1 MIASSFCLEL
11 FSYHFPVSHNDLPS
25 SKCFFFLNYS
35 LMSSLLIYEQEKLI
49 LQYFGKDCG
58 GLYEKSVEFV
68 KSFSSPSGE
77 ILNSFKVLS
86 DLKDQWH
93 SFLFHTFFPS
103 LYI

>member
-1 MIASSFCLEL
+1 
-11 FSYHFPVSHNDLPS
+11 
-25 SKCFFFLNYS
+25 
-35 LMSSLLIYEQEKLI
+35 MSSLLIYEQEKLI
-49 LQYFGKDCG
+49 LQYFSKDCG
-58 GLYEKSVEFV
+58 GLCEKSVEFV

-93 SFLFHTFFPS
+93 SFLFHTLFPS